1 VAVVALTALVVLFS
15 PWKGTQCGNSEPRV
29 ATYEQRPGGYPTTEA
44 LWRRIPVSVK
54 EEQNTKGTVC
64 PSCPP
69 GNITDDVEYKRTFIA
84 EAINNEDAATALH
97 LTAVEPPEDTHA
109 MSRGVGFTTGAMYEA
124 DFITG
129 AIGLSAAEDFE
140 ATTRFILDFGGS
152 SGRVVR
158 VIKAAFPSNKYALCD
173 PNPKSIAW
181 AQEHLPG
188 IHAFVSP
195 AAPPLPLDAKSLDL
209 IYAVSI
215 WSHYA
220 ERLALLWLK
229 EMHRLLKP
237 KGLLY
242 ITTHGKHLHACAF
255 RCLLHVS

>member
-1 VAVVALTALVVLFS
+1 VAAHAR
-15 PWKGTQCGNSEPRV
+15 QCEGRAED
-29 ATYEQRPGGYPTTEA
+29 
-44 LWRRIPVSVK
+44 
-54 EEQNTKGTVC
+54 TVC
-64 PSCPP
+64 LSCPP
-69 GNITDDVEYKRTFIA
+69 GNVTDDAEYKRTFIA
-84 EAINNEDAATALH
+84 EAI
-97 LTAVEPPEDTHA
+97 
-109 MSRGVGFTTGAMYEA
+109 
-124 DFITG
+124 
-129 AIGLSAAEDFE
+129 
-140 ATTRFILDFGGS
+140 
-152 SGRVVR
+152 
-158 VIKAAFPSNKYALCD
+158 NKYALCD